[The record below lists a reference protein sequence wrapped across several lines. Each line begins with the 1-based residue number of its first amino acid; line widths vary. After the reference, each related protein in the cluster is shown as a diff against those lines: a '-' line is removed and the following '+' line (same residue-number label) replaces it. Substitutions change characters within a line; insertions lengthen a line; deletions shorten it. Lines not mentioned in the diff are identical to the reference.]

1 MSKSRWLSGR
11 WSSFVCLRISPVM
24 CWILGEILGPSSDS
38 LGEGM
43 SLFPTLLSL
52 FDCLAAA
59 ALG

>member
-1 MSKSRWLSGR
+1 M
-11 WSSFVCLRISPVM
+11 CLRISPVM